1 MNRSFLTAAALALL
15 AAGPATAQQFEGV
28 VSMTMQG
35 ERTGEVTQMFKAGKV
50 RMEMQGPDGRGG
62 VMLMEPGKTEMT
74 MLMPSDKMYMVMD
87 PSMMG
92 GRAPRDT
99 TPPKITKVG
108 TSETIAGRSCD
119 NYRIETK
126 QVHEVCAAK
135 GMGYFGGMGRSMMMG
150 GRGPGGAQGGNAMP
164 AFASEEM
171 MAEFKEGFFPLR
183 ISRLEGEKK
192 AVVMEVTKIEE
203 KPLPASLFEIPEGY
217 TKMDMPM
224 GMPGMGRP

>member
-1 MNRSFLTAAALALL
+1 MRRSIFTTAALALL
-15 AAGPATAQQFEGV
+15 AAGPAAAQQFEGV
-28 VSMTMQG
+28 VTMTAQG
-35 ERTGEVTQMFKAGKV
+35 ERTGEITQMFKGGKI
-50 RMEMQGPDGRGG
+50 RTEMKGPEGQGG
-62 VMLMEPGKTEMT
+62 VMLMEAGKPEMT

-108 TSETIAGRSCD
+108 TSETIAGKSCD

-135 GMGYFGGMGRSMMMG
+135 GMGYFGGMGRGPMMG

-164 AFASEEM
+164 SFASEKM

-183 ISRLEGEKK
+183 ISRVEGEKK
-192 AVVMEVTKIEE
+192 ATVLEVTKIEE
-203 KPLPASLFEIPEGY
+203 KPLPSSLFEIPEGY